1 MSDGHRLHLSL
12 CFTFWQFK
20 EACSP
25 KHHDARPCP
34 VQSSSIKSKIS
45 NHPCYSVICQNM
57 PVSRITLSVFYK
69 DLTLFAKVCDDI
81 KCDVNNSCLET
92 TRLCCGLCRVLFC
105 RGWWETWLHV
115 LHLGP
120 VSLVRKAHC
129 FDLVSSVKATQLS
142 LCCSSSCLL
151 YATDGLTNTF
161 FMFYIILSASVL
173 LYCDTISFVQQ
184 FTSTLLNRQT
194 LTFVLKWLIVLVIVS
209 LWSGILLLTSLDL
222 RGHNLVL
229 PETLTGGKQR
239 VMSLLL

>member
-20 EACSP
+20 EACSH

-45 NHPCYSVICQNM
+45 NHALLQCNMSEYWYM

-81 KCDVNNSCLET
+81 KCDVNNCDSCLET

-105 RGWWETWLHV
+105 RGWWENWLHV

-120 VSLVRKAHC
+120 VSLVIKAHCFAHC

-161 FMFYIILSASVL
+161 FSTRFYIILSASVL
-173 LYCDTISFVQQ
+173 PYCDTISFVEQLASHLLC
-184 FTSTLLNRQT
+184 STGKIWLLFWN
-194 LTFVLKWLIVLVIVS
+194 
-209 LWSGILLLTSLDL
+209 G
-222 RGHNLVL
+222 
-229 PETLTGGKQR
+229 
-239 VMSLLL
+239 